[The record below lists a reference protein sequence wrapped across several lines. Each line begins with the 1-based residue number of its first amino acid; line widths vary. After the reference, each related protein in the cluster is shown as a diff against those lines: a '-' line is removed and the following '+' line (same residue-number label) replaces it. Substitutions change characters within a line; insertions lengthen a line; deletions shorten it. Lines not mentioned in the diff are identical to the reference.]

1 MLAEAGDTEGC
12 EHLMRVLR
20 CEPRPPQE
28 QCVLLTAE
36 TSLQPLNLLS
46 FFFSYYIYLFVFGG
60 RRHSCHMCGGQRTA
74 MWVLGVLGVELRL
87 SEVEASAG
95 AFPC

>member
-1 MLAEAGDTEGC
+1 MWVCTRVQMLAEAGDTEGC

-36 TSLQPLNLLS
+36 TLLQPLNLLS
-46 FFFSYYIYLFVFGG
+46 FFFLITFIYLCLEGG
-60 RRHSCHMCGGQRTA
+60 DIHVTCVEDRGQLCGSWGSWGLNSGCQR
-74 MWVLGVLGVELRL
+74 
-87 SEVEASAG
+87 
-95 AFPC
+95 